1 AMELDLDSFLNSTL
15 TSDDDDEN
23 HHNLNSI
30 PRRTIDEIL
39 NASDSSTSSPPT
51 SPPSVYS
58 RISDPKHDQD
68 DAVSVSTTKQPS
80 SDFSSIPAQHHDE
93 NPSLQSRPGSSK
105 PLPSLF
111 RGVRS
116 NAKPGAALAAA
127 VAASRALP
135 TPHAA
140 AIKSRRAAFQKVLE
154 NSDVVSVSASDEL
167 SSNSEIRNAKEDEVL
182 EGVIGNEGSSAKEV
196 VESEAQNV
204 VQVDGLKVSSNH
216 EELLQTSADSV
227 PNFDVIEP
235 RIGSSSISVEEEDEN
250 NVNVDENASVLDR
263 SSEILNSEEDK
274 VGHLEEKVEE
284 ESTIEALETQQQVN
298 VLKDTEVGG
307 VGGSASSLSDITEL
321 VEERIGQLESRR
333 ISKRAEKKSRAA
345 SMKPLELAE
354 ELEKKHAST
363 VLHWEEGAAAQPMR
377 LEGVRRGSTTL
388 GYFDLD
394 ADNAITRTISSQAF
408 RRDHG
413 SPQALAVHTNY
424 IAIGMSNHFSSI
436 PAQHHDENPS
446 LQSRPGSSKPLPSLF
461 RGVRSNAKPGA
472 ALAAAVAASRALP
485 TPHAAAI
492 KSTRAA
498 FRKVLQ
504 NSDAVSVSASDELSS
519 NCEIRNAKK
528 DEVLEGVIGNEGSS
542 AKEVVES
549 EAQNVVQVDGL
560 KVSSNHEELLQTS
573 ADSVPNFDI
582 IEPRIGSSSIS
593 VEEEDENNVNV
604 DDNASVLDR
613 SSEIL
618 NSEEDKVDH
627 LEEKVE
633 EESTIEALE
642 TQQQVNVLKDT
653 EVGGVGGS
661 ASSLSDINELVEE
674 RIGQLESRRVSKR
687 AEKKSRAA
695 SMQPLELAEELEKK
709 HASTGLHWEEGAA
722 AQPMRLEGV
731 RRGST
736 TLGYFDLDADNAIT
750 RTISSQAF
758 RRDHGSPQALAV
770 HTNYIAIGM
779 SKGVIL
785 VVPSKYSGYNADHMD
800 PKMSMLSLQGD
811 RSHAP
816 VTSMCFNQQ
825 GDLLLAGY
833 GDGHITVW
841 DVQRSSSAKVITG
854 EHTTPVVHT
863 LFLGQDSQ
871 VTRQFKAVT
880 GDSKGLV
887 LLHAFSV
894 VPLLNRFSIKTQCL
908 LDGQKTGI
916 VLSASPV
923 LFDEFSGGASLSFQ
937 GNNAVSSSSLGSM
950 MGGVVG
956 GDAGWKLFNEG
967 SSLAE
972 EGVVIFVTHQTA
984 LVVRLTPTLE
994 VRLTPTLEVYSQLSK
1009 PDGVR
1014 EGSMPYTAWKCMT
1027 QSRSLPSENVP
1038 VEASERVYLLA
1049 IAWDR
1054 KVQVAKLIKSE
1065 LKVYGKW
1072 SLDSAAIGVA
1082 WLDDQT
1088 LVVLTSTG
1096 QLCLFAK
1103 DGTVILQTSF
1113 SLDGYGEDDLVAY
1126 HTHFINIYGNPE
1138 KAFHNC
1144 IAVRGASVY
1153 ILGPMHLAVSRLLPW
1168 KERIQVLWK
1177 AGDWMGALNMS
1188 LTLYDG
1194 QAHGVIDLPRTLDAV
1209 QEAIMPYLVE
1219 LLLSYVDEVFSY
1231 ILVAFCNQSEKMEP
1245 LDNPNSRSSSVH
1257 SEIKEQYTCVGGVAV
1272 EFCVRIKRTDIVF
1285 DEIFSKFVAVQQRDT
1300 FLELLEPYIL
1310 KDMLGSLPP
1319 EIMQAL
1325 VEHYSSK
1332 GWLQRV
1338 EQCVLHMDISSL
1350 DFNQVVRLCREHGLY
1365 GALVYL
1371 FNKGLDD
1378 FRAPLEEL
1386 LVVLRNSQ
1394 KESAAAL
1401 VYRMLVYLKYCFS
1414 GLAFPPG
1421 QGTLPPTRLPSL
1433 RTELLQFLL
1442 EHSDAPNSKAVSSLS
1457 SGGAYL
1463 NLYHLLQ
1470 LDTEATLD
1478 VLRCAFVE
1486 DEIPKPKL
1494 SLHDSADKNMEPK
1507 IENDNGCQ
1515 NILVQ
1520 DTVNSLICILNRDIS
1535 QTERSDSEDVS
1546 GLVEEWPSKKDIG
1559 HMFEFIA
1566 YYVACLCE
1574 KAQFYQVCGFIHT
1587 IRHEYLA
1594 ALDSYMKDVD
1604 EPIHAFSFI
1613 NKTLLQLSDNER
1625 AIFQSAVISRIP
1637 ELVDLSREGTF
1648 LLFIGHFNKE
1658 GLHILSKLR
1667 SHPRS
1672 LFLYLKTVIEV
1683 HLSGTLNFSSLR
1695 QDDFVD
1701 PSNGIRLKDHS
1712 KGLEAYLEKISDFP
1726 KLMRNDPLLC
1736 QYEPGSVLKFLET
1749 FDSYRVERCLCLC
1762 QEYGII
1768 DAATFLLERVN
1779 EIRNILNACI
1789 GLCQRNTPRLNPE
1802 ESETLWFRL
1811 LDSCSAL
1818 HKVAKFCEPLMDSY
1832 GDEMVSRG
1840 ENHVP
1845 LLTKSSV
1852 SHGDEA
1858 CIVSWRISK
1867 SHRGAHILRKLFSQ
1881 FIKEIVEGMI
1891 GYVRLPTIMSK
1902 LLSDNGSQE
1911 FGDFKLTILGM
1922 LGIYVFERRIL
1933 DTAKSLIED
1942 DTFYTMSL
1950 LKKGASNAYAPRS
1963 PICCICNCLFSKN
1976 SSSFSIR
1983 VFNCGHATHLQCE
1996 VPENEASNRGAS
2008 SGCPVCIPKKKSHK
2022 ARNKSILAENGL
2034 VSKFSSRPQQ
2044 SHGTS
2049 ILHPHESDA
2058 LENFYGLQQI
2068 SRFEILTNLQ
2078 KDQRLVQIEHMPLLR
2093 LAPPA
2098 VYHERV
2104 KKGTDIFTGDSSNGL
2119 AKIEKQSKSK
2129 QLRELRVK
2137 GSSLRFP

>member
-1 AMELDLDSFLNSTL
+1 MTYMTKNLISTSETLPAAMELDLDSFLNSPL
-15 TSDDDDEN
+15 TSDDDDDNDKDN
-23 HHNLNSI
+23 HHSLNSI
-30 PRRTIDEIL
+30 PHRTIDEIL

-58 RISDPKHDQD
+58 RVSDPKHDQD
-68 DAVSVSTTKQPS
+68 DTVSVSTTKQPS
-80 SDFSSIPAQHHDE
+80 SDFSSIPLQAQHDE
-93 NPSLQSRPGSSK
+93 NPSLQSRPGSSSFSRVRPGINYPDDPFKRLSNSK

-111 RGVRS
+111 GGVRS

-140 AIKSRRAAFQKVLE
+140 AIKSRRAASGSFQKVLE
-154 NSDVVSVSASDEL
+154 DSDAVSASASDEL

-182 EGVIGNEGSSAKEV
+182 EGVIGNEGFAQGSGVKEV
-196 VESEAQNV
+196 ESKAENV

-227 PNFDVIEP
+227 SNFDIIEP
-235 RIGSSSISVEEEDEN
+235 QIGSSSISVEEDEN
-250 NVNVDENASVLDR
+250 NVNVDENAGVLNK
-263 SSEILNSEEDK
+263 SSEILDSGEGK
-274 VGHLEEKVEE
+274 VDHLEAKVEE

-298 VLKDTEVGG
+298 VLEDTEVGG
-307 VGGSASSLSDITEL
+307 GSDDDDTSSLSDITEL

-345 SMKPLELAE
+345 SMK
-354 ELEKKHAST
+354 
-363 VLHWEEGAAAQPMR
+363 
-377 LEGVRRGSTTL
+377 
-388 GYFDLD
+388 
-394 ADNAITRTISSQAF
+394 
-408 RRDHG
+408 
-413 SPQALAVHTNY
+413 
-424 IAIGMSNHFSSI
+424 
-436 PAQHHDENPS
+436 
-446 LQSRPGSSKPLPSLF
+446 
-461 RGVRSNAKPGA
+461 
-472 ALAAAVAASRALP
+472 
-485 TPHAAAI
+485 
-492 KSTRAA
+492 
-498 FRKVLQ
+498 
-504 NSDAVSVSASDELSS
+504 
-519 NCEIRNAKK
+519 
-528 DEVLEGVIGNEGSS
+528 
-542 AKEVVES
+542 
-549 EAQNVVQVDGL
+549 
-560 KVSSNHEELLQTS
+560 
-573 ADSVPNFDI
+573 
-582 IEPRIGSSSIS
+582 
-593 VEEEDENNVNV
+593 
-604 DDNASVLDR
+604 
-613 SSEIL
+613 
-618 NSEEDKVDH
+618 
-627 LEEKVE
+627 
-633 EESTIEALE
+633 
-642 TQQQVNVLKDT
+642 
-653 EVGGVGGS
+653 
-661 ASSLSDINELVEE
+661 
-674 RIGQLESRRVSKR
+674 
-687 AEKKSRAA
+687 
-695 SMQPLELAEELEKK
+695 PLELAEELEKK

-800 PKMSMLSLQGD
+800 PKMSMLGLQGD

-923 LFDEFSGGASLSFQ
+923 LFDEFSGGASLSSQ

-984 LVVRLTPTLE
+984 LV

-1082 WLDDQT
+1082 WLDDQI

-1103 DGTVILQTSF
+1103 DGTVIHQTSF
-1113 SLDGYGEDDLVAY
+1113 SLDGFGGDDLVAY

-1168 KERIQVLWK
+1168 KERIQVLRK

-1188 LTLYDG
+1188 MTLYDG
-1194 QAHGVIDLPRTLDAV
+1194 HAHGVIDLPRTLDAV

-1231 ILVAFCNQSEKMEP
+1231 ISVAFCNQVEKMEP

-1257 SEIKEQYTCVGGVAV
+1257 SEIKEQYTRVGGVAV
-1272 EFCVRIKRTDIVF
+1272 EFCVHIKRTDILF

-1401 VYRMLVYLKYCFS
+1401 GYRMLVYLKYCFS

-1486 DEIPKPKL
+1486 DEIPKPKF
-1494 SLHDSADKNMEPK
+1494 SSRDSADENTVPK

-1535 QTERSDSEDVS
+1535 QTERSDGEDVS

-1566 YYVACLCE
+1566 YYVACERANVSKSVLSQILEYLTSQNNFPTSVSSHHITSTRREKQVLALLEVVPEIDWNASYVLGLCE

-1648 LLFIGHFNKE
+1648 LLFVDHFNKE

-1695 QDDFVD
+1695 RDDFVD
-1701 PSNGIRLKDHS
+1701 PSDGIRLKDQS

-1726 KLMRNDPLLC
+1726 KLMRNDPVEVTDDMIELYLELLC

-1749 FDSYRVERCLCLC
+1749 FDSYRVEHCLRLC
-1762 QEYGII
+1762 QEYRII
-1768 DAATFLLERVN
+1768 DAAAFLLERVGDVGSALLLSLSGLDSKFVELDTAVGNVVSDVTLSSAADTKHLKTVLNMKEVN

-1811 LDSCSAL
+1811 LDS
-1818 HKVAKFCEPLMDSY
+1818 FCEALMDSY

-1845 LLTKSSV
+1845 LLTESSV
-1852 SHGDEA
+1852 SHEDEA
-1858 CIVSWRISK
+1858 CIVNWRISK

-1922 LGIYVFERRIL
+1922 LGIYGFERRIL

-1950 LKKGASNAYAPRS
+1950 LKKGASHAYAPRS
-1963 PICCICNCLFSKN
+1963 PICCICNCPLSKN
-1976 SSSFSIR
+1976 SSSFRIR

-1996 VPENEASNRGAS
+1996 VPENEASSRGAS
-2008 SGCPVCIPKKKSHK
+2008 TGCPVCMPKKKSHK

-2049 ILHPHESDA
+2049 ILHPHESDT

-2078 KDQRLVQIEHMPLLR
+2078 KDQRLVQIEHVPPLR

-2104 KKGTDIFTGDSSNGL
+2104 KKGTDIFTGESSNSL
-2119 AKIEKQSKSK
+2119 EKIEKQSKSK

-2137 GSSLRFP
+2137 GSSLRFPLKSSIFGKEKTSKR